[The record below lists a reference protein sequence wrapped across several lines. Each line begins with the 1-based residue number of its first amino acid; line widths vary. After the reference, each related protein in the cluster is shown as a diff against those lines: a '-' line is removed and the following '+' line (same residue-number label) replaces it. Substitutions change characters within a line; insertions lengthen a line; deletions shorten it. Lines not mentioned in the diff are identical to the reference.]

1 MAAGVRFRLEV
12 VWRTALGH
20 PKRFARRWAAAS
32 LVLVLLPF
40 GVLSLKA
47 RAFPTYVKGF
57 DLGGWARDVLT
68 LAMPVGERLAYL
80 TEQPLLEAGTA
91 DRSRMVRF
99 YYTLSVHNLLT
110 FIVLGALIAVYVTLL
125 QAYLRQRSCRTTLG
139 DRARLY
145 GGLGAFSVAGVSGAS
160 VSAAACCGGIV
171 GPAFL
176 SLLGLGVGVSE
187 LIAVRYQW
195 GAELVGFGVLLVCV
209 LYLAGR
215 VDGVGSASLVAR

>member
-1 MAAGVRFRLEV
+1 MGGGFRFRLDV
-12 VWRTALGH
+12 VRRAALGH
-20 PKRFARRWAAAS
+20 PKRFICVWAAGS
-32 LVLVLLPF
+32 LVLLLLPF

-47 RAFPTYVKGF
+47 RAMPTYVKGY
-57 DLGGWARDVLT
+57 DLGGWMQDVLT

-80 TEQPLLEAGTA
+80 TEQPLVEAGIA
-91 DRSRMVRF
+91 GSSGMVRF
-99 YYTLSVHNLLT
+99 SYTLSVHNLLT
-110 FIVLGALIAVYVTLL
+110 FIGLGALMAVYVTLL
-125 QAYLRQRSCRTTLG
+125 EAYRCQRSCRTTLG

-160 VSAAACCGGIV
+160 LSAAACCGGIV

-187 LIAVRYQW
+187 LVAVRYQW
-195 GAELVGFGVLLVCV
+195 GAEFAGLGVLVACI

-215 VDGVGSASLVAR
+215 VERVGSAS